1 MKRIWTGV
9 DSSLLRSKHGG
20 ATIVGVGSGV
30 DNGGNGGGG
39 GSSGGGIDDDR
50 GGKKKKKKKKQ
61 ADKLS
66 NVLQSHFLRIK
77 NKVRAYCFGGM
88 KGFLGQF

>member
-1 MKRIWTGV
+1 MKRIWTSV
-9 DSSLLRSKHGG
+9 DSSLLSSKHGG
-20 ATIVGVGSGV
+20 ATIVGVGFGV
-30 DNGGNGGGG
+30 DNGGSGGG
-39 GSSGGGIDDDR
+39 GGGIDDDG
-50 GGKKKKKKKKQ
+50 GGKKEKKKKKQ